1 MLYSAVSSVQHQ
13 ITLELKVPSILK
25 NIVLNPCLQSWLR
38 DLGCANVRKV
48 AQTIPHASAHQD
60 AVKGTNLITCML
72 KTKKIGDLSRL

>member
-25 NIVLNPCLQSWLR
+25 NIVLNPCLSWLR

-48 AQTIPHASAHQD
+48 TQTIPHASAHQD
-60 AVKGTNLITCML
+60 AVKGTNVITCML
-72 KTKKIGDLSRL
+72 KTKKLEI